1 MSSKPLKKNFDAQWI
16 TIDMLNLKVWQQGEV
31 AWFAMEIDYNREVQ
45 TELME
50 TV

>member
-1 MSSKPLKKNFDAQWI
+1 
-16 TIDMLNLKVWQQGEV
+16 MLNLKVWQQGEV